1 LTGYDYNTA
10 NTASD
15 KALRKTDAG
24 LLQAAIWWLQGN
36 QTYNDG
42 SYQIPSTSNNPFYA
56 LAISTLGSINATNAN
71 NGQYGVDVLQMWDGT
86 SPAQNQLVLVP
97 DGGMTAGL
105 LGMGLVGMF
114 LVQSRRRKSS

>member
-1 LTGYDYNTA
+1 
-10 NTASD
+10 
-15 KALRKTDAG
+15 
-24 LLQAAIWWLQGN
+24 
-36 QTYNDG
+36 
-42 SYQIPSTSNNPFYA
+42 
-56 LAISTLGSINATNAN
+56 
-71 NGQYGVDVLQMWDGT
+71 MWDGT